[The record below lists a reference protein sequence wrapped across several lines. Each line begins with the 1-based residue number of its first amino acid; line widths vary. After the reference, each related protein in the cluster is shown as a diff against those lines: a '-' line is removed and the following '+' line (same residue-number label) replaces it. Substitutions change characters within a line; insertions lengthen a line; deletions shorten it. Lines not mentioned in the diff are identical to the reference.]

1 MITYVRPRGEVR
13 ERFIRAVSK
22 TVVAQVTVSSNLT
35 LSAISAVILPLK
47 LTGRREN
54 LTLSA
59 IFPNVYSDSTFHVA
73 VSMWS
78 PAKTEAPTGARVQPT

>member
-1 MITYVRPRGEVR
+1 MR

-22 TVVAQVTVSSNLT
+22 TVVAQVTVSS
-35 LSAISAVILPLK
+35 
-47 LTGRREN
+47 N

-78 PAKTEAPTGARVQPT
+78 PAKTEAPIGARVQPT